1 MKFRHEY
8 KHAVNLS
15 DMMCLERKLSA
26 FCKYDSHAERDG
38 TYTVKSLYFDNYLD
52 KALREKTDGVNF
64 REKFRIRY
72 YGNDTSF
79 IRLEKKSKIN
89 GLCNKVSTVITER
102 QCQNIINGSTSF
114 LMESDNGLF
123 RELYA
128 KMNYQLL
135 RPKSIVAYTRKCF
148 VYPPE
153 NVRITL
159 DYNIGGSTNEEY
171 LAKYHEYY
179 GKLVDE
185 YLYGGKFEETYTGI
199 RSQIDDLVKTDPTAM
214 YGYDSYLKGTETLY
228 ELIMLRAKSVK
239 GQLDGTVPSTS
250 DGQKADSSA
259 LVDASHIN
267 TSDLGSMGGFGG
279 GGGFGGNR
287 GNQPSKD
294 RTQRSQQDNVQQNTG
309 QQVNQQQNNG
319 QQKE

>member
-8 KHAVNLS
+8 KHTVNLS

-148 VYPPE
+148 VYPPG

-159 DYNIGGSTNEEY
+159 DYNIGGSTNVNAFLNPELAFTNTFHGAILEVKWDKY
-171 LAKYHEYY
+171 L
-179 GKLVDE
+179 
-185 YLYGGKFEETYTGI
+185 
-199 RSQIDDLVKTDPTAM
+199 
-214 YGYDSYLKGTETLY
+214 
-228 ELIMLRAKSVK
+228 
-239 GQLDGTVPSTS
+239 PSTIR
-250 DGQKADSSA
+250 DAVQTHCRHSA
-259 LVDASHIN
+259 S
-267 TSDLGSMGGFGG
+267 F
-279 GGGFGGNR
+279 
-287 GNQPSKD
+287 SKYAAV
-294 RTQRSQQDNVQQNTG
+294 RI
-309 QQVNQQQNNG
+309 
-319 QQKE
+319 